1 MLQVNMQ
8 QLIAAIPAAVAPTV
22 TVNAPAGVA
31 QATRLPQRQIR
42 HFKGDILEWTS
53 FWESFNTAVHSSS
66 LSTVQKFDY
75 LKEYLKGE
83 ARLFVENLELTD
95 ANYQIAIDE
104 LQKTYG
110 KKEVLI
116 SAHFEKLD
124 SLQPVRDAKDV
135 AALRNLQL
143 TIQSHLSAL
152 ETLGKGKSTYG
163 SLLGTKLIKLVPYK
177 LQEKWSEVETND
189 STDIDC
195 VLKFIR
201 DQTEAAERFGRLKV
215 AEKPKQAKSN
225 PQPKQAPPPATA
237 SQLATGARMNSANPV
252 KPNQKA
258 ENNSPHSNTGPR
270 EASRPC
276 IFCNQGHWPSKCPKN
291 LKERKAVIAELQ
303 RCTNCFGT
311 RHANKDCTSPRNC
324 NRCGGL
330 HHTALCER
338 KDTRFSDA
346 SGAGATSSTV
356 SGNAATITTACASI
370 FGDIVLKTAT
380 VFVIGPD
387 GREKKTILFADKGSH
402 RTWVLKSSSRLR
414 R

>member
-1 MLQVNMQ
+1 MTMKKSDELEALKQDLKNKFEYFQ
-8 QLIAAIPAAVAPTV
+8 QLSAKIKDELNAADTPPEDFETESDYIQDVEDDVRAAKVILNTKQKEWEIIKEDEERQKAADIERQKEEDRDKRLLHLLQQQQQQFQKLNTDNLQQVIAAIPAAVAPTV

-66 LSTVQKFDY
+66 LST
-75 LKEYLKGE
+75 GE

-143 TIQSHLSAL
+143 TIQSHISAL

-215 AEKPKQAKSN
+215 AEKPKQAQSN
-225 PQPKQAPPPATA
+225 PQPKHAPPPATA

-252 KPNQKA
+252 QEKQADLASFATKG
-258 ENNSPHSNTGPR
+258 TGHR
-270 EASRPC
+270 NA
-276 IFCNQGHWPSKCPKN
+276 
-291 LKERKAVIAELQ
+291 Q
-303 RCTNCFGT
+303 R
-311 RHANKDCTSPRNC
+311 
-324 NRCGGL
+324 
-330 HHTALCER
+330 
-338 KDTRFSDA
+338 
-346 SGAGATSSTV
+346 
-356 SGNAATITTACASI
+356 I
-370 FGDIVLKTAT
+370 
-380 VFVIGPD
+380 
-387 GREKKTILFADKGSH
+387 
-402 RTWVLKSSSRLR
+402 
-414 R
+414 